1 MSLRSLRE
9 KKVKTWK
16 IAKLTASVKCI
27 TIPHLFKVIC
37 CIPAMLFFVF
47 HTKLA
52 ALRGKWQLPQPLLI
66 LHTVEHR

>member
-1 MSLRSLRE
+1 M
-9 KKVKTWK
+9 KTWK

-52 ALRGKWQLPQPLLI
+52 ALQGKWQTTTAFI
-66 LHTVEHR
+66 NFTYMEHR